1 VLAKSLPS
9 RENYSARGGLDYVTP
24 PCTDALSWHSDVHN
38 CALTYVTMRAISSRH
53 TLIELHIWYLK
64 SETGDD
70 KLLWMMIT
78 SHVCGTALK
87 PCRGMHVEFRPFP
100 CSGVAPRAHH
110 S

>member
-1 VLAKSLPS
+1 MLAKSLPS

-78 SHVCGTALK
+78 SHTLCGDGPETVPRHA
-87 PCRGMHVEFRPFP
+87 CRISPVPVQRCCPS
-100 CSGVAPRAHH
+100 CAP
-110 S
+110 